1 MTGVRAWIARHRGLA
16 MWLVA
21 LALLSKALVPA
32 GYMPGHDA
40 SRTIDVVLCSDPG
53 GQSLAQQI
61 VIPFEKGGEDVPA
74 KHGGKGECAFTA
86 LAHGAVA
93 AADPALLLAAIAFL
107 FALGFAPLPVPPLRR
122 LSRPCAALRRTPDTL
137 NPLCRTAARLDRVV
151 LPEIVHVRNNAP
163 SRAAACGR

>member
-53 GQSLAQQI
+53 GQALAQQI
-61 VIPFEKGGEDVPA
+61 VIPFEKGSEDVPA

-93 AADPALLLAAIAFL
+93 AADPAFLLAAIAFL
-107 FALGFAPLPVPPLRR
+107 FALGFAPMVALW
-122 LSRPCAALRRTPDTL
+122 LSSSFGLIAAGGYLLSGAVGTLVALWLNRELART
-137 NPLCRTAARLDRVV
+137 
-151 LPEIVHVRNNAP
+151 I
-163 SRAAACGR
+163 G

>member
-61 VIPFEKGGEDVPA
+61 VSPFEKGGEDVPA

-93 AADPALLLAAIAFL
+93 AADPLLLLAAIAFL
-107 FALGFAPLPVPPLRR
+107 FVLGFAPLPVPPLRR
-122 LSRPCAALRRTPDTL
+122 LSRLRP
-137 NPLCRTAARLDRVV
+137 PLRGPPAHA
-151 LPEIVHVRNNAP
+151 
-163 SRAAACGR
+163 

>member
-107 FALGFAPLPVPPLRR
+107 FALGFAP
-122 LSRPCAALRRTPDTL
+122 RPCAALRRTPDTL